1 MRLSLTEGIHE
12 RIKMYLMTGIV
23 LIGGKSK
30 RFGRDKVLTT
40 IGHKPLIEH
49 VVDVIQPLFDEI
61 ILVGHMR
68 KGLEKYRVVEDIRP
82 GCGPLSGLYTALAT
96 IRGDS
101 CFIFAADM
109 PNLNR
114 DFITFMI
121 SQLDGHDVVMP
132 IWSKGREPLH
142 AIYHKRILPSA
153 ASLIEQNDFRIFSM
167 IDKVDTLFIPEDV
180 IRTFG
185 DPLKMFSNINTP
197 YDLDIMTSPPLNR
210 P

>member
-1 MRLSLTEGIHE
+1 MTGRIHK

-30 RFGRDKVLTT
+30 RFGRDKVLITM
-40 IGHKPLIEH
+40 GHKTLIKH
-49 VVDVIQPLFDEI
+49 VVDLINPLFDEI
-61 ILVGHMR
+61 ILVGHRR

-82 GCGPLSGLYTALAT
+82 GCGPLCGIYTALNVT
-96 IRGDS
+96 KGDS
-101 CFIFAADM
+101 CFVFAADM

-142 AIYHKRILPSA
+142 AIYHKRILPA
-153 ASLIEQNDFRIFSM
+153 TTSLIEQNDFRIFSLV
-167 IDKVDTLFIPEDV
+167 DKVDTLFIPEDV
-180 IRTFG
+180 IRSFG

-197 YDLDIMTSPPLNR
+197 YDLDIMASPPSTR